1 MPAAS
6 FDLSAATA
14 AALIVHTMVGHDGH
28 VGAAHDEDG
37 LLIENGFDQTTARER
52 TEHKNHSGLV
62 VMSVSNNPSVRL
74 QFDGKV
80 YDHTGEV
87 ANPHPGKGLPLTGI
101 ANYVTAYRG
110 GILPDEDAWWELM
123 EPSLNVPSGGVN
135 QCRFTANLW
144 NPAYLTGGNYVYE
157 GNA

>member
-1 MPAAS
+1 MPAVS
-6 FDLSAATA
+6 FDVSAATV

-37 LLIENGFDQTTARER
+37 LLIDNGFDQTTARER
-52 TEHKNHSGLV
+52 AEHKNHSGLV
-62 VMSVSNNPSVRL
+62 VMAISNNPSVRL

-110 GILPDEDAWWELM
+110 GIIPHEDSWWELM